1 MTQPEGN
8 NSREGEYLETLE
20 QMMAAYDALPPEIR
34 EVVANAPVQWA
45 MRPVLKWYRR
55 SRNAVA
61 EAERLRDAGRWILAS
76 YEFNRARALGVYR
89 GNHPEIVDGRTEP
102 LKWREYQKLVIES
115 ELHPHGER
123 S

>member
-1 MTQPEGN
+1 MTRPDAQN
-8 NSREGEYLETLE
+8 CREGEYFETVE
-20 QMMAAYDALPPEIR
+20 QMMAAYDGLPPEIR
-34 EVVANAPVQWA
+34 EVAANAPVQWA
-45 MRPVLKWYRR
+45 MRPVLRRYRR

-89 GNHPEIVDGRTEP
+89 GNHADIVDGRTEP
-102 LKWREYQKLVIES
+102 LRWREYQELVIES